1 MAEVVLTNVH
11 KSYGNVVA
19 VKDFSLDIADEEFV
33 VLVGPSGCGKSTT
46 LRMIAGLEDITG
58 GTIAI
63 GGRVVNDLQ
72 PKDRDIA
79 MVFQNYALYQHM
91 SVYDNL
97 AFGLRNRRTPQPQ
110 IDAAIRRAAKVLSIE
125 PLLDRRPRQ
134 LSGGQQQRVALGRCI
149 VRNPKVFLFD
159 EPLSNLDA
167 QLRAQ
172 MRLELKELRQRV
184 PTTSIF
190 VTHDQVEAMTLGDRI
205 VVMKDGLV
213 QQVGTPLELYRRPVN
228 RFVASFIG
236 SPAMNFFEM
245 TAEGSADAIRL
256 TTDGLAITLPPA
268 RFPDLARN
276 SAVTVGVRPQHLRL
290 GRPESADQV
299 GLSGALMVT
308 EQLGDEQLLAIR
320 IGGGDIRVAGVDH
333 DARHRHHRGG
343 DSRHGQPAHLR
354 RRDRDRARPRCVVV
368 HPTTWS
374 NAGLTSVGGREL
386 EIPRASYTD
395 PNRPCGSR
403 ALAAWHAIAPQCQT
417 GDWLFF
423 PQSRLAQALHV
434 QLLHPLVA
442 EALKPERSKRSVG
455 LVFDEFGDLGP
466 RLAAAAKLGKRDGHK
481 LAGGVVLRRESQ
493 RTPAG
498 FDALLKALREIERR

>member
-1 MAEVVLTNVH
+1 MAPHERDRGDRARSGADRDAVRAEIRHSRAQDLNVMAAVVLTNVH
-11 KSYGNVVA
+11 KVYGHVVA
-19 VKDFSLDIADEEFV
+19 VKDINLDIKDREFV

-46 LRMIAGLEDITG
+46 LRMIAGLEEISG

-63 GGRVVNDLQ
+63 GGRVVNHLQ
-72 PKDRDIA
+72 PKDRDVA

-91 SVYDNL
+91 SVRDNL
-97 AFGLRNRRTPQPQ
+97 SFGLRNRRVPEAE
-110 IDAAIRRAAKVLSIE
+110 IAAAVARAARILSIE

-245 TAEGSADAIRL
+245 TVTGGPDAIRL
-256 TTDGLAITLPPA
+256 RSEGIDLALPPA

-276 SAVTVGVRPQHLRL
+276 GPGTGIVTLGVRPQHLRL
-290 GRPESADQV
+290 GRPEGERQV

-308 EQLGDEQLLAIR
+308 EQLGDEQVLAIR
-320 IGGGDIRVAGVDH
+320 IGESDIRVAGVD
-333 DARHRHHRGG
+333 
-343 DSRHGQPAHLR
+343 P
-354 RRDRDRARPRCVVV
+354 
-368 HPTTWS
+368 
-374 NAGLTSVGGREL
+374 EL
-386 EIPRASYTD
+386 KLASGTIVEVAVSMD
-395 PNRPCGSR
+395 N
-403 ALAAWHAIAPQCQT
+403 
-417 GDWLFF
+417 
-423 PQSRLAQALHV
+423 LHV
-434 QLLHPLVA
+434 
-442 EALKPERSKRSVG
+442 
-455 LVFDEFGDLGP
+455 FD
-466 RLAAAAKLGKRDGHK
+466 
-481 LAGGVVLRRESQ
+481 GVSGV
-493 RTPAG
+493 
-498 FDALLKALREIERR
+498 ALR